1 MDKFGIFKLLNS
13 FFNFYEQSKST
24 SSTQENKNSGGF
36 SDFLSAFNSQQ
47 NQPQTQNVSA
57 PNPAEKKPAERVLPP
72 LQTSMLSTMNSHDE
86 FIKRVKNRNNKQCSI
101 AQHITK
107 KSKVKTLLFVLQF
120 LFSRTNKSYNP
131 RYCNQKLG
139 KRKRQPNTVYSHCCR

>member
-24 SSTQENKNSGGF
+24 SSTQENKHSGGF

-47 NQPQTQNVSA
+47 NQTTTQNVNA
-57 PNPAEKKPAERVLPP
+57 TNPAEKKTAERVLPP

-86 FIKRVKNRNNKQCSI
+86 FIKRVKNRNNK
-101 AQHITK
+101 
-107 KSKVKTLLFVLQF
+107 
-120 LFSRTNKSYNP
+120 
-131 RYCNQKLG
+131 
-139 KRKRQPNTVYSHCCR
+139 

>member
-13 FFNFYEQSKST
+13 FFNFYEQSKSN

-86 FIKRVKNRNNKQCSI
+86 FIKRVKNRNNK
-101 AQHITK
+101 
-107 KSKVKTLLFVLQF
+107 
-120 LFSRTNKSYNP
+120 
-131 RYCNQKLG
+131 
-139 KRKRQPNTVYSHCCR
+139 